1 MILYHWGSKIT
12 SRETLKPC
20 FSNFLKNLNV
30 TWLKLMKGIWVKHTL
45 LTIGALSVN
54 VNYEEIK
61 YIVVCKS
68 QIRSVMLISLHYVR
82 GKILKILSV
91 FLTTRHHFL
100 FCLSRRKPHIS
111 KIYFL

>member
-1 MILYHWGSKIT
+1 
-12 SRETLKPC
+12 
-20 FSNFLKNLNV
+20 
-30 TWLKLMKGIWVKHTL
+30 MKGIWVKHTL

-68 QIRSVMLISLHYVR
+68 QIRSVMLINLHYVR
-82 GKILKILSV
+82 GRILKILSV

-100 FCLSRRKPHIS
+100 FGLSRRKPHIS